1 MKCITRIVRIL
12 AGVGAALLGIL
23 VTSSVA
29 FAYQVPAACAYQVPA
44 RGGATG
50 PPPPPVVA
58 SGGMAGWQIT
68 LIALG
73 AALFASVLA
82 VLADRSRAA
91 RRHHSA
97 TSD

>member
-1 MKCITRIVRIL
+1 MKRITRILGIL
-12 AGVGAALLGIL
+12 AGVGGALLGI
-23 VTSSVA
+23 VITSSAA
-29 FAYQVPAACAYQVPA
+29 FAYEVPA

-50 PPPPPVVA
+50 PVVA

-68 LIALG
+68 LIAVG

-91 RRHHSA
+91 RRQHSA
-97 TSD
+97 ASA

>member
-1 MKCITRIVRIL
+1 MTTRTRITCIIRRIAYAAAGL
-12 AGVGAALLGIL
+12 AAALLGIL
-23 VTSSVA
+23 ITGSAA
-29 FAYQVPAACAYQVPA
+29 FAYQVPP

-50 PPPPPVVA
+50 PPPPPVIV

-68 LIALG
+68 LIAVG

-91 RRHHSA
+91 RRQHSA
-97 TSD
+97 TSA

>member
-1 MKCITRIVRIL
+1 MKRITRILGIL
-12 AGVGAALLGIL
+12 AGVGGALLGIL
-23 VTSSVA
+23 ITSSAA
-29 FAYQVPAACAYQVPA
+29 FAYEVPP

-68 LIALG
+68 LITIG

-91 RRHHSA
+91 RRQHSA
-97 TSD
+97 TSA

>member
-1 MKCITRIVRIL
+1 MPRTRITRMIRRIAYAAAGL
-12 AGVGAALLGIL
+12 AAALLGIL
-23 VTSSVA
+23 IAGSAA
-29 FAYQVPAACAYQVPA
+29 FAYQVPP

-50 PPPPPVVA
+50 SPPPPVIV

-68 LIALG
+68 LIAVG

-91 RRHHSA
+91 RRQHSA
-97 TSD
+97 TSA

>member
-1 MKCITRIVRIL
+1 VPTRTPATTRT
-12 AGVGAALLGIL
+12 VGGHHGSA
-23 VTSSVA
+23 A
-29 FAYQVPAACAYQVPA
+29 FAYEVPA

-50 PPPPPVVA
+50 PPPPPVIA

-68 LIALG
+68 LIAVG

-91 RRHHSA
+91 RRQHSA
-97 TSD
+97 TSA

>member
-1 MKCITRIVRIL
+1 MKRITRILGIL
-12 AGVGAALLGIL
+12 AGVGGALLGIL
-23 VTSSVA
+23 VTSSAA
-29 FAYQVPAACAYQVPA
+29 FAYEVPA

-68 LIALG
+68 LIAVG

-91 RRHHSA
+91 RRQHSA
-97 TSD
+97 TSA